1 MASAAAT
8 RRPSF
13 EKKRSTS
20 NVNLSTNRSSST
32 VNLAANDDDTL
43 TTGHRPHKT
52 KQFVVHANRH
62 HSRVPSYGRNLNKLS
77 KLTLAHDGGGTSKGH
92 HLERGGSNGRKSVK
106 SVDVE
111 QVATEVRRQNNHM
124 SKKPAFEIGDS
135 DEETANE
142 EEVAVKHSPVKRAN
156 GLKKS
161 SSTKSLEKQ
170 EGARRE
176 VSAGERLERTQRER
190 PNRSVKERPDKVE
203 GLTDRLDKPEQS
215 DSQEKEAV
223 AVQLQLSRQ
232 QSQIEPMASSAR
244 TLVNRDAKR
253 HSAVEETST
262 DNKCISN
269 ARLFGQVVNSA
280 AAPPK
285 LNAEYAT
292 GMHTPASSTGIPTTP
307 FSNQTPHTPA
317 SSTGGPAAPSNIQS
331 LTSRFID
338 SLDHT
343 QIYTPVSP
351 SYSRIEPRQP
361 QPTNDHPGRDSPIKS
376 LLSQRSSPP
385 LQKLSL
391 SGCGSST
398 ISIPSRT
405 QQKLWLQ
412 RQFDEDAQQV
422 SAKKAAQTGPGGVSY
437 PPISQREFERM
448 TKEFYNVR
456 RFKDPVGETL
466 ERIKDHPK
474 LQKRIPRKGLN
485 GAEQERGMGL
495 SQSLNAGM
503 GKSHKTTH
511 DKGLR
516 GSRDDSGIGDN
527 DSEGSSSRRDPNVEA
542 LLKQLWN
549 RQFLLTSNE

>member
-13 EKKRSTS
+13 EKKRTTS
-20 NVNLSTNRSSST
+20 NVNLSSNRSSST

-43 TTGHRPHKT
+43 TTGQHRPHKT
-52 KQFVVHANRH
+52 KQFHANRH

-77 KLTLAHDGGGTSKGH
+77 KLTLAHDGSGTSKGH

-106 SVDVE
+106 SVDAE
-111 QVATEVRRQNNHM
+111 QVATEVRRQNNNM

-142 EEVAVKHSPVKRAN
+142 EDVVKHSPVKRAN

-176 VSAGERLERTQRER
+176 APAGERLERTQKER
-190 PNRSVKERPDKVE
+190 TNKIVKERPDKVKE
-203 GLTDRLDKPEQS
+203 SEDRPDKQEQS
-215 DSQEKEAV
+215 DSQEKETV
-223 AVQLQLSRQ
+223 AVQLQRSRQ
-232 QSQIEPMASSAR
+232 QSPVEPIASSAR
-244 TLVNRDAKR
+244 TLVNHDAER
-253 HSAVEETST
+253 PIEEPLT
-262 DNKCISN
+262 NNRGVSN
-269 ARLFGQVVNSA
+269 ARLFGQVVNPA

-285 LNAEYAT
+285 LIAEYAT
-292 GMHTPASSTGIPTTP
+292 GMHTPASS
-307 FSNQTPHTPA
+307 S
-317 SSTGGPAAPSNIQS
+317 GGPVTSSNSQA

-338 SLDHT
+338 SPGRAQTYSSL
-343 QIYTPVSP
+343 SP
-351 SYSRIEPRQP
+351 TYSRKESHQP
-361 QPTNDHPGRDSPIKS
+361 PNGHSGRSSPVKS
-376 LLSQRSSPP
+376 LLSQHSSPP
-385 LQKLSL
+385 TPQHVQKSSL
-391 SGCGSST
+391 SGAGSST
-398 ISIPSRT
+398 TSIPSRT

-437 PPISQREFERM
+437 TPNSQREFERM

-466 ERIKDHPK
+466 ERIKDNPK
-474 LQKRIPRKGLN
+474 LQRRIPRKGLS
-485 GAEQERGMGL
+485 GADQERGLGL

-503 GKSHKTTH
+503 GKSIKTTQ

-527 DSEGSSSRRDPNVEA
+527 DSEGSRRDPNVEA

-549 RQFLLTSNE
+549 RPFLLASNE